1 MGMRKNLIRKIVI
14 LVLFSVT
21 VLVTILMSIASYNI
35 SHAYKYMAEE
45 ELKAA
50 AIMFHDE
57 TAHEYDG
64 AWSLDKNG
72 KLKKGGDPVQDEYLD
87 QFKEMTKDTNIFY
100 SIYLGDTCRLTTLKG
115 EDGKFLTGEKASSEI
130 KEKVLEQSER
140 VYYDNLKIEGTEYM
154 GYYIPLQED
163 GKTVGI
169 IFAGRY
175 REDVTQKS
183 FNAIIMMIVFA
194 IAFTLVIFALGLLTD
209 KLIGPKMKK
218 IAECLSLMSD
228 GNLNHHFPRAITKR
242 VDELGIIGRAG
253 EELRLKLREVIGESK
268 DLTSNVAKSGD
279 DLAMNAD
286 NATQASSQVTDAVD
300 EISRGAVEQAESV
313 NDSAKN
319 TNNIGEDIDS
329 ITVNVEELESF
340 SAEMA
345 QYTEAAMGAL
355 EELMAQNAEVVHA
368 MEQISAQIQATNEAV
383 RSIADASGLITDI
396 SGQTNLLSLNASIEA
411 ARAGEAGRGFAVV
424 ATEIGQLANQ
434 SEDAA
439 KKINEIVDNLVSESE
454 KSVQTVGRLR
464 EDFETQNEKIDATKS
479 DMESMSE
486 GVANVTD
493 SATKISERVRSL
505 NEAKNE
511 LSTIINALAGI
522 SESNAASTEQTNASM
537 QELNASFA
545 YVNEASQE
553 LKALAKNLEEQL
565 EFFKLRKEDE

>member
-115 EDGKFLTGEKASSEI
+115 KDGKFLTGEKASSEV

-140 VYYDNLKIEGTEYM
+140 VYYDNLKIDGTEYM

-194 IAFTLVIFALGLLTD
+194 VAFTLVIFALGLLTD

-242 VDELGIIGRAG
+242 VDELGVIGRAG
-253 EELRLKLREVIGESK
+253 EDLRLKLREVIGESK

-383 RSIADASGLITDI
+383 RSI
-396 SGQTNLLSLNASIEA
+396 A